1 MCFKA
6 VLKKVVE
13 IFFWKGEWPKSYTKC
28 GHKEIES
35 GFRDEN
41 CFTKCLHIETSRV
54 GDELFEEKKKK
65 VLKSEAHLIT
75 SLPVVACIMPVM
87 NQFAM
92 KSLHYTFLLVYS

>member
-1 MCFKA
+1 MLTHRDIKSWDQLFK
-6 VLKKVVE
+6 
-13 IFFWKGEWPKSYTKC
+13 
-28 GHKEIES
+28 
-35 GFRDEN
+35 
-41 CFTKCLHIETSRV
+41 
-54 GDELFEEKKKK
+54 EEKKKK

>member
-1 MCFKA
+1 M
-6 VLKKVVE
+6 
-13 IFFWKGEWPKSYTKC
+13 
-28 GHKEIES
+28 
-35 GFRDEN
+35 FRKMLLL
-41 CFTKCLHIETSRV
+41 THIDISRV
-54 GDELFEEKKKK
+54 GDELFEEKKKKQK

>member
-1 MCFKA
+1 MAKE
-6 VLKKVVE
+6 LD
-13 IFFWKGEWPKSYTKC
+13 TKC

-35 GFRDEN
+35 GLRDEN
-41 CFTKCLHIETSRV
+41 CFAKCSHIETSRV
-54 GDELFEEKKKK
+54 GDELFKERKKKKK